1 MDFFRGMRCRWVATK
16 KKGEPRGDLLSAQQH
31 RAGQAACLTVV
42 LLPRRDRDRDD
53 PLLFSVIRVD
63 RRPSSSSSCGGGWP
77 LSLASA
83 SLRHKTKTALLVGF
97 LASRDSHPE
106 AAGWILLQS
115 GEAVLIP
122 IAC

>member
-1 MDFFRGMRCRWVATK
+1 MQVGGDK
-16 KKGEPRGDLLSAQQH
+16 KKGRGIFCPHNTGLG
-31 RAGQAACLTVV
+31 AGQAACLTVV

-106 AAGWILLQS
+106 ARWLDLVAIW
-115 GEAVLIP
+115 
-122 IAC
+122 